1 MTKVITE
8 NLIDLNIE
16 AEDKLGAIR
25 VLSNRI
31 EAAGRLY
38 DGDGYLKSVIER
50 EELTTTGIGFG
61 IASPHGKCPHVKET
75 TVAFGR
81 LTNYLDWQSLDGQ
94 EVGLV
99 FLLAVP
105 EECKGDQHLKIIA
118 SLSRK
123 LIHQDF
129 RETLQNAKTKEEIVN
144 LLNGTL
150 AAVVA

>member
-1 MTKVITE
+1 
-8 NLIDLNIE
+8 
-16 AEDKLGAIR
+16 
-25 VLSNRI
+25 
-31 EAAGRLY
+31 
-38 DGDGYLKSVIER
+38 
-50 EELTTTGIGFG
+50 
-61 IASPHGKCPHVKET
+61 VKET